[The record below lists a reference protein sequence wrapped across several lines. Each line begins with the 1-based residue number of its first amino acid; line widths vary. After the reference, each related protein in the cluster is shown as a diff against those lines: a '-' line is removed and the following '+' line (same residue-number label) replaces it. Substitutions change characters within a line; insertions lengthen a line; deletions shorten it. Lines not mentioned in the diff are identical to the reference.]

1 MRGPATGKRVR
12 GGALML
18 VAGLLI
24 LSAAIRI
31 ALDAG
36 PAIAREASLL
46 GQAESETGLT
56 PEPPALSATE
66 YDEMLRAFQ
75 AREAALRTR
84 EAAVEEQMQALD
96 VANRAIDGRLSE
108 LVTAEENL
116 RATVALADGAAER
129 DLSGLTTVYEKMK
142 PKDTAALFEEMA
154 PEFAAGFLA
163 RMRPEAAAGVMA
175 GLSPTAAYSISVI
188 LAGRNTG
195 VPTE

>member
-1 MRGPATGKRVR
+1 MMVIGSGGKVR
-12 GGALML
+12 GGALVL
-18 VAGLLI
+18 VSTLLI
-24 LSAAIRI
+24 LSAVLRI
-31 ALDAG
+31 ALEAG

-46 GQAESETGLT
+46 DEGDTEAGVRPEAMTLSEAEYS
-56 PEPPALSATE
+56 
-66 YDEMLRAFQ
+66 EMLKAFQ
-75 AREAALRTR
+75 ERESVLNTR
-84 EAAVEEQMQALD
+84 ERRVEEQMRALE
-96 VANRAIDGRLSE
+96 VANRAIDRRLAE
-108 LVTAEENL
+108 LVEAEENL

-129 DLSGLTTVYEKMK
+129 DLAGLTTVYEKMK

-175 GLSPTAAYSISVI
+175 GLSPAAAYSISVI